1 MVPPTRAQNAR
12 DAQDITNQRHDRAQR
27 CLAADAV
34 RGPVHLDEKRNGDHR
49 ANSPTNRSE
58 NDVLETE
65 RIENIAPR
73 HDQKA
78 GKPRTRELL
87 GSSPAKAADP
97 QFIERNPTQVHRG
110 HLSTPRLLEFNA
122 VIVMQRPDRQM
133 QITFRLHRINS
144 E

>member
-1 MVPPTRAQNAR
+1 MRK
-12 DAQDITNQRHDRAQR
+12 DITNQRHDRAQR

-34 RGPVHLDEKRNGDHR
+34 RGPVHLNEKRDSDHR

-73 HDQKA
+73 HYQKA
-78 GKPRTRELL
+78 GEPRTRELL

-97 QFIERNPTQVHRG
+97 QFIERKPTQVHRG
-110 HLSTPRLLEFNA
+110 HLSTPRLF
-122 VIVMQRPDRQM
+122 
-133 QITFRLHRINS
+133 
-144 E
+144 